1 MRLKVLLIGICVLF
15 ADSAFARE
23 GFYIGLGAGHTS
35 LNGQDV
41 PYDSFDANEFGGQV
55 PRMVSL
61 QGYKEFSTV
70 LNSGT
75 GAMYRMGF
83 NILGYGAIETIVTG
97 HGLDLADEHLR
108 QWAAHAHLGARLYPA
123 WHWQG
128 LLPEALRP
136 LEPSLYF
143 GWGTTYQVYVP
154 DPALDEIGWSTFS
167 SFRFGIGLEYF
178 VLSYFKLGMDYYYIN
193 APYDNFIFHFQKS
206 DNYPVDPEVA
216 GTTFHQFLVT
226 LNFQFGPAPEADYST
241 AGMDL

>member
-1 MRLKVLLIGICVLF
+1 MRLKVVLIGICVLF

-35 LNGQDV
+35 PNGQDV
-41 PYDSFDANEFGGQV
+41 PYDSFEATIPGENQYGIPQPSTILAGG
-55 PRMVSL
+55 
-61 QGYKEFSTV
+61 
-70 LNSGT
+70 SGLI
-75 GAMYRMGF
+75 YRMGI

-97 HGLDLADEHLR
+97 HGLDLADPDSR
-108 QWAAHAHLGARLYPA
+108 QWAAHAHVGARLYPV

-143 GWGTTYQVYVP
+143 GWGPTYQAYVP
-154 DPALDEIGWSTFS
+154 IRGMDDLGWSTWR

-193 APYDNFIFHFQKS
+193 APYDNFIFNFQDS
-206 DNYPVDPEVA
+206 DNYPVDPEAA
-216 GTTFHQFLVT
+216 GTTFHQFLIT
-226 LNFQFGPAPEADYST
+226 LNFQFGPAPEADYSNT
-241 AGMDL
+241 GMDL